1 MVFDL
6 KRGSDLHAVADGAGH
21 RTVLLVKAVDP
32 LSDLPFRGVQL
43 QVIGHVDTLDDE
55 DIVLLLYLALRL

>member
-1 MVFDL
+1 
-6 KRGSDLHAVADGAGH
+6 
-21 RTVLLVKAVDP
+21 VLLVKAVDP